1 MGYRVHLSL
10 EILIR
15 KKGGGG
21 GLALSCFMHTLW
33 NKNICNKIIK
43 ELDRK
48 MKSFTMQNRFNLRKK
63 TNSIHSN
70 DNDKCI
76 ISADP

>member
-15 KKGGGG
+15 KRRGG
-21 GLALSCFMHTLW
+21 GLALSCFMHTHW
-33 NKNICNKIIK
+33 NKNSSNKIIK

-48 MKSFTMQNRFNLRKK
+48 MKSFTMQNRFNLRKR